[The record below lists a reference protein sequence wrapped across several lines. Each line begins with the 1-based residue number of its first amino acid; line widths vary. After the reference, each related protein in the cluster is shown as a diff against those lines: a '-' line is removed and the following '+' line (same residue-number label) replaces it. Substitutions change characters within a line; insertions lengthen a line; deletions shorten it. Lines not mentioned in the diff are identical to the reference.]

1 MLSHYILSVDS
12 RGPRPTR
19 PGRPCSVKVLGNGA
33 GPDADPGPG
42 LQRSVELAVA
52 RPASRMGVG
61 RRGAAAYPCRRGG
74 TRQGVRGWAAQVRM
88 RAASGARNSWRTGPR
103 NSAQGCP
110 LGGGLPEDVVG
121 RAPRGDRGDHGRRG
135 RLMAAV
141 DAASLRAELDD
152 CRARIEAIERNGG
165 ASADT
170 LVPVHARFLPLD
182 IPVAVFL
189 EQRCRRPRATP
200 ACRARVVMPTT
211 TGPARPRSGHRRP
224 DDARSEGPRG
234 GVTPRDM
241 DPGLAARSLSAPP
254 LDGLR
259 LPARVLEVAL
269 GVLHPVAQLERVDAG
284 VGGAARGGAGAAE
297 QVILAV
303 RRDLDVRACEIGG

>member
-1 MLSHYILSVDS
+1 
-12 RGPRPTR
+12 
-19 PGRPCSVKVLGNGA
+19 
-33 GPDADPGPG
+33 
-42 LQRSVELAVA
+42 
-52 RPASRMGVG
+52 
-61 RRGAAAYPCRRGG
+61 
-74 TRQGVRGWAAQVRM
+74 
-88 RAASGARNSWRTGPR
+88 
-103 NSAQGCP
+103 
-110 LGGGLPEDVVG
+110 
-121 RAPRGDRGDHGRRG
+121 
-135 RLMAAV
+135 MAAV

-241 DPGLAARSLSAPP
+241 IRRLRPGRCLRRRWTDCGYRLEYWKSPLEFFTRSLSLSVSTAVSVAP
-254 LDGLR
+254 
-259 LPARVLEVAL
+259 LEV
-269 GVLHPVAQLERVDAG
+269 
-284 VGGAARGGAGAAE
+284 E
-297 QVILAV
+297 QVPLS
-303 RRDLDVRACEIGG
+303 R